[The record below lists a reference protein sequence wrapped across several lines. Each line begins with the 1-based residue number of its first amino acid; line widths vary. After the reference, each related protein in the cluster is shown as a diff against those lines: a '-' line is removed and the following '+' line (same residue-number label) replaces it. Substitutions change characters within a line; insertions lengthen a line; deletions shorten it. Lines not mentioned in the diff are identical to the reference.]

1 MNNYIP
7 AYNIDLLPVL
17 IALVLLSTIMLWI
30 AIKNY
35 KNLAAMIVIIPLT
48 IFSGW
53 TVYTTVDKLLG
64 YPVVEN
70 FTDKAVYL
78 FHTEGLDGD
87 WIYVWIFKS
96 TDTRP
101 KAIMVPNTK
110 NNKDTLEEAKQ
121 KSQGGGIPQ
130 LIRSKENAK
139 GQTVGGELERY
150 DFQMNDIQNLKD
162 NEPQATEPQSNN
174 TQHIRNPKP
183 KQYNQ
188 PNNNNRPDGGA
199 TFTGFEYTGPATV
212 GENTFEKS
220 HNQQIRK
227 IIPSGK

>member
-101 KAIMVPNTK
+101 KAIMVPNTE
-110 NNKDTLEEAKQ
+110 NNKDALEEAKQ
-121 KSQGGGIPQ
+121 RSQGGGVPQ

-139 GQTVGGELERY
+139 GQTNGGELERY
-150 DFQMNDIQNLKD
+150 DFQMNNIQNLKD
-162 NEPQATEPQSNN
+162 NEPQPTEQQSDN
-174 TQHIRNPKP
+174 TQHIRNPTYP
-183 KQYNQ
+183 TST
-188 PNNNNRPDGGA
+188 PPNNRPDGSSS
-199 TFTGFEYTGPATV
+199 FTGFEYVGPTIQH
-212 GENTFEKS
+212 GFTFEKS
-220 HNQQIRK
+220 QKPQIRK

>member
-96 TDTRP
+96 CF
-101 KAIMVPNTK
+101 
-110 NNKDTLEEAKQ
+110 
-121 KSQGGGIPQ
+121 G
-130 LIRSKENAK
+130 
-139 GQTVGGELERY
+139 VG
-150 DFQMNDIQNLKD
+150 
-162 NEPQATEPQSNN
+162 
-174 TQHIRNPKP
+174 
-183 KQYNQ
+183 
-188 PNNNNRPDGGA
+188 
-199 TFTGFEYTGPATV
+199 
-212 GENTFEKS
+212 
-220 HNQQIRK
+220 
-227 IIPSGK
+227 

>member
-17 IALVLLSTIMLWI
+17 IALVLLSTVMLWI

-53 TVYTTVDKLLG
+53 TVYTTIDKLLG

-70 FTDKAVYL
+70 FTEQSIYL
-78 FHTEGLDGD
+78 FHTEGLDND
-87 WIYVWIFKS
+87 WIFVWIFKS

-110 NNKDTLEEAKQ
+110 NNKDALEEAKER
-121 KSQGGGIPQ
+121 SQGGGIPQ
-130 LIRSKENAK
+130 VIRSKENAK

-150 DFQMNDIQNLKD
+150 DFQMNNIQNLKD
-162 NEPQATEPQSNN
+162 NEPQPTEPQSNN
-174 TQHIRNPKP
+174 TRHIRNPTYP
-183 KQYNQ
+183 TST
-188 PNNNNRPDGGA
+188 PPNNRPDGGA
-199 TFTGFEYTGPATV
+199 TFTGFEYTGPAII

-220 HNQQIRK
+220 QKPQIRK